1 MPNLTTFPVSSIGG
15 LDIVTPPQLLSN
27 KPGAAVQL
35 ENYEALTEG
44 GYRRIRGYTPIDFD
58 GNVDDAGDIRGIH
71 TYQGRPTIIKGLSV
85 YMLDDDNVTWL
96 DMNAGTDLVG
106 TARGDMCTITP
117 AADEVLFICDGNG
130 GGVPMV
136 VKRTSGGVQAPVS
149 VTPASTLGA
158 RWCTKYQDHMVIAGM
173 TNRPT
178 EVFVSTRFD
187 PESFDGTGSWSFQ
200 VADEITGL
208 HTFRGS
214 LYVFCKQSI
223 YRVKNLEQAAA
234 AVVEPVTLK
243 IGCLDHFSIQEVG
256 GDVLFLANDGLRYLG
271 ATERIDDVALNL
283 QSSLIDDLIAQISQ
297 FQGNISS
304 TVIASKRQYRLFY
317 YDTSGIRRGLIGTLQ
332 GNGSFSWTT
341 TTDMEVDF
349 VHANAEN
356 PASFTYHASES
367 AVFTHDVGN
376 LFNVS
381 PFTAVYRSP
390 YFNLGDASVR
400 KRCHSLTVYLEAEDT
415 AVIQVF
421 LRFDFESTRVHQPAP
436 FDLAPVVSASRFGS
450 AIFGSATYGAI
461 RFPLDS
467 IFLEGSGKW
476 VQFEFR
482 DDDTS
487 NSRYVIRG
495 FDLNFTPAGRI

>member
-15 LDIVTPPQLLSN
+15 LDIVTPPQLLSD
-27 KPGAAVQL
+27 KPGAAVELQ
-35 ENYEALTEG
+35 NYEALTEG
-44 GYRRIRGYTPIDFD
+44 GYRRIRGYLPIAFD
-58 GNVDDAGDIRGIH
+58 SNVDDAGEIRGIH
-71 TYQGRPTIIKGLSV
+71 TYQGRPAIIKGTSL
-85 YMLDDDNVTWL
+85 YMLDEDNVTWL
-96 DMNAGTDLVG
+96 DMNNQLSLSGTN
-106 TARGDMCTITP
+106 RGDMCTITP
-117 AADEVLFICDGNG
+117 AADEVLFVCDGVG
-130 GGVPMV
+130 GGVPQV
-136 VKRTSGGVQAPVS
+136 IKRTGGGVQAPVA
-149 VTPASTLGA
+149 VGPAATAGA
-158 RWCTKYQDHMVIAGM
+158 QWCAKYQDHVVIAGM
-173 TNRPT
+173 AARPT

-187 PESFDGTGSWSFQ
+187 PETFDGVGSWSFQ

-208 HTFRGS
+208 HTFRGF

-223 YRVKNLEQAAA
+223 YRVSNLTQASNST
-234 AVVEPVTLK
+234 VEPVTLK
-243 IGCLDHFSIQEVG
+243 IGCIDHFSIQEVG
-256 GDVLFLANDGLRYLG
+256 GDIMFLANDGLRYLG
-271 ATERIDDVALNL
+271 ATARIDDVSLNL
-283 QSSLIDDLIAQISQ
+283 ESSLIDDIVGQISQ

-304 TVIASKRQYRLFY
+304 TVISTKRQYRLFY
-317 YDTSGIRRGLIGTLQ
+317 YDTSGVRRGLIGTLQ
-332 GNGSFSWTT
+332 GNGTFSWTT

-349 VHANAEN
+349 IHANAED
-356 PASFTYHASES
+356 PTSFTFHASTTQ
-367 AVFTHDVGN
+367 VFTHDVGN
-376 LFNVS
+376 IFNTA
-381 PFTAVYRSP
+381 PFVAVYRSP

-450 AIFGSATYGAI
+450 AVFGATAYGAI

-482 DDDTS
+482 DDSTA
-487 NSRYVIRG
+487 NSRYIIRG

>member
-1 MPNLTTFPVSSIGG
+1 MPNLTTFPVSSVGG

-44 GYRRIRGYTPIDFD
+44 GYRRIRGYLPISFD
-58 GNVDDAGDIRGIH
+58 GNVTDPGEIRGVR
-71 TYQGRPTIIKGLSV
+71 TYQGRPAIVKGGTC
-85 YMLDDDNVTWL
+85 YILDEDGITWTDL
-96 DMNAGTDLVG
+96 NPLNKLTGTDR
-106 TARGDMCTITP
+106 ADMCTITP
-117 AADEVLFICDGNG
+117 ADLEEAVVMDGPG
-130 GGVPMV
+130 GGVPIV
-136 VKRTSGGVQAPVS
+136 IHRDKFGVTTATSC
-149 VTPASTLGA
+149 TPAETAGA
-158 RWCTKYQDHMVIAGM
+158 QWCTKYQDHIVIAGM
-173 TNRPT
+173 TGRPS
-178 EVFVSTRFD
+178 EVFVSARFD
-187 PESFDGTGSWSFQ
+187 PTSFSGAGSWSFQ
-200 VADEITGL
+200 VADEVTGL
-208 HTFRGS
+208 RTFRGH

-223 YRVKNLEQAAA
+223 YRVKNLEQSAN

-243 IGCLDHFSIQEVG
+243 IGCFSHFSIQEVG

-283 QSSLIDDLIAQISQ
+283 QSSLIDPVLTQISA
-297 FQGNISS
+297 FQGNVSSAVIS
-304 TVIASKRQYRLFY
+304 TKRQYRLFY
-317 YDTSGIRRGLIGTLQ
+317 TDTSGISRGLIGTLQ
-332 GNGSFSWTT
+332 GNGAFAWTT
-341 TTDMEVDF
+341 TTDMDVDF
-349 VHANAEN
+349 IHSDSTTPLSAT
-356 PASFTYHASES
+356 FHASKD
-367 AVFTHDVGN
+367 AVFNHDVGN
-376 LFNVS
+376 LFNIS
-381 PFTAVYRSP
+381 PYTAVYRTP

-450 AIFGSATYGAI
+450 AIFGAATYGAI

-482 DDDTS
+482 DDSLS
-487 NSRYVIRG
+487 NSRYIIRG